1 MSTAASFLPRDPAFE
16 ARCRASFAAQPAMTT
31 LFGARMLAVRP
42 GETEIEL
49 ALRPELLQQ
58 MGNVH
63 GGIIGAVAD
72 SAAGYA
78 ALSLMAPGLEVV
90 TVEYKINFLAPAFG
104 QKIVGRG
111 RVVRPGRT
119 LFVCEADIFAQDGTE
134 ERHVAWMTTTMMA
147 VPDPKHAR

>member
-1 MSTAASFLPRDPAFE
+1 MSKALSFEPRDPAFE
-16 ARCRASFAAQPAMTT
+16 ARCRASFATQPAMTT
-31 LFGARMLAVRP
+31 LFGARLLTLRP

-49 ALRPELLQQ
+49 VLRPELLQQ

-63 GGIIGAVAD
+63 GGVIGAVAD

-104 QKIVGRG
+104 QKIIGRG

-119 LFVCEADIFAQDGTE
+119 LFVCEAEIFSKDDAE
-134 ERHVAWMTTTMMA
+134 ERQVAWMTTTMMS
-147 VPDPKHAR
+147 VPDPKIAR